1 MAAGVVGYNLKHGQ
15 IAARGATPTYIDL
28 PYTQT
33 LDASIAQ
40 NSDKMAADGAK
51 VVTAYSAPEG
61 SGSVTVGMFNLTTQT
76 MMTGGRSSQSGTA
89 GTAIS
94 RLEIL
99 GSSQPPALIGSFW
112 IPNIDGNLAAAGLRI
127 SLPNCKFSVPSG
139 TFDQE
144 TFVTVSADL
153 SFDPD
158 ANDVLIIYEELAT
171 APVFTLGVMP
181 TNLVAPA

>member
-1 MAAGVVGYNLKHGQ
+1 MATVGYNLKHGQ

-28 PYTQT
+28 PYVMTV
-33 LDASIAQ
+33 DATVTQ

-61 SGSVTVGMFNLTTQT
+61 GGSFTMGQIALDNQA
-76 MMTGGRSSQSGTA
+76 MMTGGTVSTTGATA
-89 GTAIS
+89 TAID
-94 RLEIL
+94 RLEVK

-112 IPNIDGNLAAAGLRI
+112 VPNIDGNLISAGLRVT
-127 SLPNCKFSVPSG
+127 LPNVKFSVPSS

-144 TFVTVSADL
+144 TWANVSADM

-158 ANDVLIIYEELAT
+158 ENDVLIIYEELAT
-171 APVFTLGVMP
+171 APVFTADVMP
-181 TNLVAPA
+181 VNLTPPA